1 MKSDIND
8 NTLIIKD
15 ENGVEK
21 EYEIIAKIS
30 SKENNKDYLVFT
42 ANEIDEDGFIITY
55 AYIKNPNKKDNNL
68 YPIDSEEEYDFIE
81 KLLSN
86 LDDKINEE

>member
-1 MKSDIND
+1 MNTDINN

-15 ENGVEK
+15 ENGKDV

-30 SKENNKDYLVFT
+30 SKENKKDYLVFT
-42 ANEIDEDGFIITY
+42 ANELDDDGCIITY
-55 AYIKNPNKKDNNL
+55 AYTINPNKKDHNL
-68 YPIDSEEEYDFIE
+68 YPVETEEEYEFIE

-86 LDDKINEE
+86 LDNKINE

>member
-1 MKSDIND
+1 MNKDINN

-15 ENGVEK
+15 ENGKDK

-30 SKENNKDYLVFT
+30 SKENKKDYLVFT
-42 ANEIDEDGFIITY
+42 DNELDEDGCIITY
-55 AYIKNPNKKDNNL
+55 AYVVNPNKKDNNL
-68 YPIDSEEEYDFIE
+68 YPIETDEEYEFIE

-86 LDDKINEE
+86 LDNKINE